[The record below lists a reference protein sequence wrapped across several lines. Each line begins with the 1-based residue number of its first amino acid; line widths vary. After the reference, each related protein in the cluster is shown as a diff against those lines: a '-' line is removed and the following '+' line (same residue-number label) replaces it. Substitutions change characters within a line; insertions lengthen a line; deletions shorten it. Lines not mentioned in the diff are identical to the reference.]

1 MSLQVQTGF
10 PADQVTAELYK
21 KNVEI
26 LEERR
31 RAEELLYG
39 VSEAVF
45 AVDRNLN
52 ITLFNHA
59 MEQMLQVRKEGVEGT
74 PTAGLIKLKEE
85 KGKDIPIE
93 NYCFTPGNG
102 ENKLEGVILQIS
114 NGKNRYVNVKTSIIK
129 QWSGENECLVT
140 MADVTREKE
149 LEKTKDDFIS
159 ITSHELRTPMSIIKS
174 YLWMLTNG
182 KGGLLTEKQ
191 AFYAEKAT
199 KGTERMLNLIN
210 DMLNIS
216 RMEQGRVEMKV
227 EKIDLRVFIKEVLAD
242 FSIKTTE
249 KGLEFKISIADNVD
263 FVYFDRGKLSEIL
276 INLVGNALKF
286 TEKG

>member
-159 ITSHELRTPMSIIKS
+159 IT
-174 YLWMLTNG
+174 
-182 KGGLLTEKQ
+182 
-191 AFYAEKAT
+191 
-199 KGTERMLNLIN
+199 
-210 DMLNIS
+210 
-216 RMEQGRVEMKV
+216 
-227 EKIDLRVFIKEVLAD
+227 
-242 FSIKTTE
+242 
-249 KGLEFKISIADNVD
+249 
-263 FVYFDRGKLSEIL
+263 
-276 INLVGNALKF
+276 
-286 TEKG
+286 